1 MWSRRSRHQEGGYWS
16 SLHWY
21 SEEYSR
27 SSVEKAMSL
36 CLITRVQ
43 VGSGVVYARRSRIV
57 TRRWP
62 RRSRSSRV
70 IISSISRIVS
80 SIRGSSSSSRNMREN
95 SRKCL
100 IKVSITSI
108 TLQTHRTLVLLP
120 TSIRYCMLIKRLK
133 RKLNYWLTTTLD
145 TSRTTKM
152 LSMCTKY
159 SCYQMTFLDFTS
171 RHQIRMNSS
180 WNINVMPGE
189 SILIKTTITKVL
201 LLSSS

>member
-1 MWSRRSRHQEGGYWS
+1 MWSRQSRHQEGGYWS
-16 SLHWY
+16 HLHWC

-27 SSVEKAMSL
+27 SSVEKVMSS

-43 VGSGVVYARRSRIV
+43 VGSGVVYARRSRLV
-57 TRRWP
+57 TRRWL
-62 RRSRSSRV
+62 RKSRSS
-70 IISSISRIVS
+70 SRIIIS

-100 IKVSITSI
+100 IKVNITSI
-108 TLQTHRTLVLLP
+108 TLQIHRTLVLLP

-133 RKLNYWLTTTLD
+133 RKLNYWLTITLV

-159 SCYQMTFLDFTS
+159 SCYQMTSLDFTS

-189 SILIKTTITKVL
+189 FILIKTTTTKVL